1 MVLGPQIPKDGAFHK
16 VQWGNGLM
24 PGDII
29 WYQIVI
35 TKLYKAYMSIT
46 WPTSLGSPKSSVSGS
61 GSGELTTSFSILYSR
76 FLISST
82 IPGLAM
88 VTVVKE
94 IANNV
99 RDNIP
104 NILFNVTD
112 SLYCW
117 QCWASIL
124 EESDWVEGSN
134 CWVHSDIVCLK
145 LKPILWTACLPR
157 CTHKARIFFLQRF
170 MHPEQEQRLQKV
182 HSQLGKTRENR
193 SKRLFWH

>member
-1 MVLGPQIPKDGAFHK
+1 
-16 VQWGNGLM
+16 
-24 PGDII
+24 
-29 WYQIVI
+29 
-35 TKLYKAYMSIT
+35 MSIT

-61 GSGELTTSFSILYSR
+61 GSGELTTFISILYSR

-99 RDNIP
+99 RENNP

-134 CWVHSDIVCLK
+134 CWVHSDMRQCQIRV
-145 LKPILWTACLPR
+145 
-157 CTHKARIFFLQRF
+157 RF
-170 MHPEQEQRLQKV
+170 ESR
-182 HSQLGKTRENR
+182 G
-193 SKRLFWH
+193 RLFFKALVKRFWMAKYAPIIIIWCIERGFYKRITWSPVLGVFTNALITWQRKCLC